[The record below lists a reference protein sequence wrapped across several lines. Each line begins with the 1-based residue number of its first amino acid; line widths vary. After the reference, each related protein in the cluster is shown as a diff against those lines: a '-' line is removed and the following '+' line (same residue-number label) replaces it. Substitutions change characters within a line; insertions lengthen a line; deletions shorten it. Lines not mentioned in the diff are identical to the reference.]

1 MKRTL
6 SILLSIITLLSVFIL
21 PTSVS
26 ADENF
31 DEVDTKNAI
40 AVTVNE
46 TQYKESDLTF
56 TKEEPMRTYK
66 ITAEE
71 AGVYRFYA
79 NSSEIVGMKAYLFKP
94 NNLNPTEYIKSS
106 SLNKE
111 TRNGGFD
118 ITYYLAKMKLFIL
131 K

>member
-1 MKRTL
+1 MKKTL

-21 PTSVS
+21 PASVS
-26 ADENF
+26 ADENY

-40 AVTVNE
+40 AVTVND
-46 TQYKESDLTF
+46 TQYKENNLAF

-79 NSSEIVGMKAYLFKP
+79 NSSEIVGY
-94 NNLNPTEYIKSS
+94 ESI
-106 SLNKE
+106 
-111 TRNGGFD
+111 
-118 ITYYLAKMKLFIL
+118 FI
-131 K
+131 

>member
-1 MKRTL
+1 MKKTL

-71 AGVYRFYA
+71 AGVF
-79 NSSEIVGMKAYLFKP
+79 IDFMLTHQ
-94 NNLNPTEYIKSS
+94 NLWV
-106 SLNKE
+106 
-111 TRNGGFD
+111 
-118 ITYYLAKMKLFIL
+118 
-131 K
+131 

>member
-31 DEVDTKNAI
+31 DEVDSKKAI
-40 AVTVNE
+40 AVTINE

-56 TKEEPMRTYK
+56 TKEEPMRLIRLLLK
-66 ITAEE
+66 
-71 AGVYRFYA
+71 
-79 NSSEIVGMKAYLFKP
+79 KP
-94 NNLNPTEYIKSS
+94 VFID
-106 SLNKE
+106 
-111 TRNGGFD
+111 FM
-118 ITYYLAKMKLFIL
+118 LAHQKLWV
-131 K
+131 

>member
-56 TKEEPMRTYK
+56 TKEEPMGLIRLLLK
-66 ITAEE
+66 
-71 AGVYRFYA
+71 
-79 NSSEIVGMKAYLFKP
+79 KP
-94 NNLNPTEYIKSS
+94 VFID
-106 SLNKE
+106 
-111 TRNGGFD
+111 FM
-118 ITYYLAKMKLFIL
+118 LAHQKLWV
-131 K
+131 

>member
-1 MKRTL
+1 MKKIL

-21 PTSVS
+21 PASVS
-26 ADENF
+26 ADENY

-40 AVTVNE
+40 AVTINE

-79 NSSEIVGMKAYLFKP
+79 SSSEVVGMKAYLFKP
-94 NNLNPTEYIKSS
+94 NNLNPTEYIKYS
-106 SLNKE
+106 SLNK
-111 TRNGGFD
+111 
-118 ITYYLAKMKLFIL
+118 
-131 K
+131 